1 MKRLFNDFIHDFTPI
16 YSIKRFVFAIVNT
29 YKANYTPNKSRTHR
43 NYYVLN
49 KNPHIIITSED
60 IVDIQLFSEEI
71 GKDKNASFVL
81 LLWWT
86 TLDKPF
92 TINHITDNFFYHQK
106 NYPNHDITLICNTKQ
121 EFDIFQSRG
130 VKCIYINQNAL
141 VDASIFNVDT
151 KIEKT
156 HDVVYNGRLELTKR
170 HYLLE
175 KCKSISLV
183 SAIVHNVDESKKDYL
198 DYLKSKIPNAQIL
211 NFNPFRKLKDYTFTE
226 SIPQLTPKEI
236 SDYYNI
242 HKVGVILSDKEGA
255 CYASVEYLL
264 SGLPVVSTV
273 SIGGRDVFL
282 DNRFCRTVKSTSN
295 AVYNAVE
302 ELRSLNISPEFV
314 RQETIKS
321 FQPHV
326 LEFKKMLQGIYT
338 KHNILIEDFDQHWK
352 TIYKNKMIEY
362 ANIFPVNINND

>member
-1 MKRLFNDFIHDFTPI
+1 M
-16 YSIKRFVFAIVNT
+16 
-29 YKANYTPNKSRTHR
+29 
-43 NYYVLN
+43 
-49 KNPHIIITSED
+49 
-60 IVDIQLFSEEI
+60 
-71 GKDKNASFVL
+71 
-81 LLWWT
+81 WWT

-92 TINHITDNFFYHQK
+92 TINHIADNFFHHQK
-106 NYPNHDITLICNTKQ
+106 NYPNHDITLVCNTKQ

-130 VKCIYINQNAL
+130 VKCKYINQNAL
-141 VDASIFNVDT
+141 VDSSIFNVNT
-151 KIEKT
+151 SIEKN
-156 HDVVYNGRLELTKR
+156 HEVVYNGRLELTKR
-170 HYLLE
+170 HYLLK

-183 SAIVHNVDESKKDYL
+183 SAIVHNVNDSKNAFL
-198 DYLKSKIPNAQIL
+198 NHLNSTIPHAQIL
-211 NFNPFRKLKDYTFTE
+211 NFNPFRKLTNYTFDE
-226 SIPQLTPKEI
+226 SIPQLTSKEI
-236 SDYYNI
+236 SDYYNA

-302 ELRSLNISPEFV
+302 ELKLLNISPEFV
-314 RQETIKS
+314 RQETIKN
-321 FQPHV
+321 FQPHI

-338 KHNILIEDFDQHWK
+338 KHNIVIENFDKYWN

-362 ANIFPVNINND
+362 ANIFPVKINND